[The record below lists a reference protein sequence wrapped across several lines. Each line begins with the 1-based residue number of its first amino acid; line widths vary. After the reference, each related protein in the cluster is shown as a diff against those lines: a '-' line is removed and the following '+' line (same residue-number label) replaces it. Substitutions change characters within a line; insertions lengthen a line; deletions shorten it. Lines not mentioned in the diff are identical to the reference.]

1 MPNLVNIRRRTF
13 VLGAATLAM
22 TCGGQSDDSTTATTD
37 TGDTTADPGTT
48 AGDPTTEVPT
58 TEAPTTTGSP
68 TTVDPT
74 TGTPT
79 TGETTDATTGAGACV
94 PVGLDTGYLV
104 ADFAV
109 GACMAS
115 MENTDVYVLRDD
127 AGFYAFR
134 NKCTHDGC
142 EVPCPID
149 GVITCPCHGSKF
161 NLNGDVIGGPALTDL
176 RHYLVT
182 FECVGEDVKIYV
194 DKDTVL
200 DDRQTRAVPP

>member
-1 MPNLVNIRRRTF
+1 VPNLFNIRRRKF

-22 TCGGQSDDSTTATTD
+22 TCGGEPDDSTTATSD
-37 TGDTTADPGTT
+37 TGNTTADPGTT
-48 AGDPTTEVPT
+48 AGDPTTVDPT
-58 TEAPTTTGSP
+58 TEAP

-79 TGETTDATTGAGACV
+79 TSDTTDTTTGAGVCM

-104 ADFAV
+104 AEFAV
-109 GACMAS
+109 GACMPS
-115 MENTDVYVLRDD
+115 MLNADVYVMRDD

-142 EVPCPID
+142 EVPCPVD
-149 GVITCPCHGSKF
+149 GVIVCPCHGSTF
-161 NLNGDVIGGPALTDL
+161 NLNGDVTGGPALEDL

-182 FECVGEDVKIYV
+182 FECVGDDVKIYV
-194 DKDTVL
+194 DKNTVL